1 MPFAEAA
8 AAITDSGRPVPTT
21 IRSNLVGSI
30 GGYDEASSLMVARV
44 VDSLTRLG
52 WKMRRRWRE
61 DFKLWSK
68 QLLSF
73 HSKSQWAHNYKK

>member
-52 WKMRRRWRE
+52 WKMR
-61 DFKLWSK
+61 
-68 QLLSF
+68 
-73 HSKSQWAHNYKK
+73 